1 MTGFLSHEEVEALA
15 AHALDA
21 ALRGGASGADVL
33 YSEGCANGL
42 TLKDGEIEESTSGS
56 SAGLGV
62 RTILADGRQGIAY
75 GNRLDRASVDSLIE
89 WSLHNARASQPEE
102 GVMLYDG
109 LLVRCPE
116 LEAEDEK
123 IREITPK
130 QRMEYCAQMTEEA
143 KSADARIISVR
154 SAAWRDGWGASFF
167 ATTKGLSG
175 WEQGSSANCG
185 VVVLAQSGEFTEMGG
200 YGMDALRLCELDA
213 AKCARTAVKQTVA
226 ALGGTQLETGTYT
239 IVIDPDAAVP
249 LVDAIGGLF
258 CASDVHRGR
267 SLMKGRIGDLVASP
281 CVNLTDDGRVP
292 WKAGSSSWDS
302 EGVPTSR
309 TELIK
314 GGVASA
320 FLYNL
325 QYAAKDGVRSTGN
338 CSRGMS
344 SLPDVGTTN
353 LIFKPGTESPQSLL
367 SRVGSGMYVTE
378 FMGLHTIDPVS
389 GDFSIGAKG
398 HRIINGEITTP
409 VSGVT
414 IASNLLEFMKN
425 IAAAGNDLTYSYA
438 TAAPTLVVDNVVIAG
453 K

>member
-1 MTGFLSHEEVEALA
+1 M
-15 AHALDA
+15 
-21 ALRGGASGADVL
+21 L

-75 GNRLDRASVDSLIE
+75 GNRLDRGSVDSLIE

-109 LLVRCPE
+109 PLVRCPE

-143 KSADARIISVR
+143 KSADERIISVR

-167 ATTKGLSG
+167 ATTKGLS
-175 WEQGSSANCG
+175 
-185 VVVLAQSGEFTEMGG
+185 
-200 YGMDALRLCELDA
+200 
-213 AKCARTAVKQTVA
+213 QTVA

-267 SLMKGRIGDLVASP
+267 SLMKGRIGDIVASP

-325 QYAAKDGVRSTGN
+325 QYAAKDGVKSTGN

-353 LIFKPGTESPQSLL
+353 LIFEPGTESPQSLL

-414 IASNLLEFMKN
+414 IASNLLEFM
-425 IAAAGNDLTYSYA
+425 NDLTYSYA

>member
-1 MTGFLSHEEVEALA
+1 MTDFLSHSEVEALA

-33 YSEGCANGL
+33 YSEGRSSGL

-62 RTILADGRQGIAY
+62 RAILADGRQGIAY
-75 GNRLDRASVDSLIE
+75 GNRLDMESVDSLVE
-89 WSLHNARASQPEE
+89 WSLHNARTSEPED
-102 GVMLYDG
+102 GVSLYDG
-109 LLVRCPE
+109 PLVRDPE

-123 IREITPK
+123 IREITP
-130 QRMEYCAQMTEEA
+130 QLRMQYCLRMTEEA
-143 KSADARIISVR
+143 KNADGRIISVR

-175 WEQGSSANCG
+175 WERGSSANCG
-185 VVVLAQSGEFTEMGG
+185 VVVLAQSGGFTEMGA
-200 YGMDALRLCELDA
+200 YGMDAMRLCELDVE
-213 AKCARTAVKQTVA
+213 KCARRAVSQTVA
-226 ALGGTQLETGTYT
+226 ALGGAQLETGTYT
-239 IVIDPDAAVP
+239 AVIDPEAASP

-258 CASDVHRGR
+258 CASDIHRGR
-267 SLMKGRIGDLVASP
+267 SLMKGRIGDAVAASCVTLV
-281 CVNLTDDGRVP
+281 DDGRVP
-292 WKAGSSSWDS
+292 WKPGSSSWDS

-314 GGVASA
+314 DGVASA

-325 QYAAKDGVRSTGN
+325 QYAAKDGIQSTGI

-344 SLPDVGTTN
+344 SLPDGGTTN
-353 LIFKPGTESPQSLL
+353 LILEPGTESPQSLL
-367 SRVGSGMYVTE
+367 SRVSEGMYVTE

-398 HRIINGEITTP
+398 HRIINGEIAAP

-414 IASNLLEFMKN
+414 IASNLLNFMKN
-425 IAAAGNDLTYSYA
+425 IAAAGSDLTYSYA
-438 TAAPTLVVDNVVIAG
+438 TAAPTLVVENVVIAG

>member
-75 GNRLDRASVDSLIE
+75 GNRLDRSSVDSLIE

-109 LLVRCPE
+109 PLVRCPE
-116 LEAEDEK
+116 LEAEDER
-123 IREITPK
+123 IHEITPK
-130 QRMEYCAQMTEEA
+130 QRMEYCAQMTEVA
-143 KSADARIISVR
+143 KSTDARIISVR

-281 CVNLTDDGRVP
+281 CVNLTDDGRVAVEGGQLLVGLRGRADLAHGAHKGRHRLGLP
-292 WKAGSSSWDS
+292 LQPPVRREGRREVHRQLLARHVLAARRGDGRTSSSS
-302 EGVPTSR
+302 PGRRARSRCSRASAAACTSR
-309 TELIK
+309 
-314 GGVASA
+314 
-320 FLYNL
+320 
-325 QYAAKDGVRSTGN
+325 
-338 CSRGMS
+338 S
-344 SLPDVGTTN
+344 SWGCT
-353 LIFKPGTESPQSLL
+353 
-367 SRVGSGMYVTE
+367 R
-378 FMGLHTIDPVS
+378 
-389 GDFSIGAKG
+389 
-398 HRIINGEITTP
+398 
-409 VSGVT
+409 
-414 IASNLLEFMKN
+414 
-425 IAAAGNDLTYSYA
+425 
-438 TAAPTLVVDNVVIAG
+438 
-453 K
+453 